1 MGFDNSIKTVA
12 LLTTLIAIL
21 MGIGYIIG
29 SYTGVIIA
37 FLFGMLFNFFSYWY
51 SDKIVLSMY
60 NAKKVSKDSK
70 IYQIVKELATNY
82 NLPTPKVYI
91 VNSANPNAF
100 ATGRNPKHS
109 AVAVT
114 TGLLNLLDEN
124 EIKGVIGHELSH
136 IKHRD
141 TLIQTITVGIAT
153 TISMIANMLQWA
165 LIFGISRDN
174 DNGLDELI
182 GSLLIIIL
190 APLIATL
197 IQLAISRN
205 REYLAD
211 EGSAKLL
218 HNPDYLISALRKLE
232 TGAREYPITNPSLST
247 TSSLFI
253 VNPFRGRSLFK
264 LFMTHPTTKERIKRL
279 KSLQF

>member
-1 MGFDNSIKTVA
+1 MGIENNIKTVA
-12 LLTTLIAIL
+12 LLTSLIALL
-21 MGIGYIIG
+21 MGIGYILG
-29 SYTGVIIA
+29 SYNGVIIA
-37 FLFGMLFNFFSYWY
+37 FIFGMLFNLFSYWY

-70 IYQIVKELATNY
+70 LYQIVKELAIED
-82 NLPTPKVYI
+82 NLPPPEVYI

-100 ATGRNPKHS
+100 ATGRDPKHS

-124 EIKGVIGHELSH
+124 ELKGVIGHELSH

-141 TLIQTITVGIAT
+141 TLIQTIVVGIAT

-174 DNGLDELI
+174 DNGLEELI
-182 GSLLIIIL
+182 GSLLIILL

-205 REYLAD
+205 REFLAD

-232 TGAREYPITNPSLST
+232 DGVNKYPLTNSTLSA

-253 VNPFRGRSLFK
+253 VNPFRGKALFK
-264 LFMTHPTTKERIKRL
+264 LFMTHPPIEERIKRL
-279 KSLQF
+279 RSLEI